1 MTDRRY
7 FGGMR
12 MKKKI
17 LSFLLA
23 LCLIVAL
30 VPMTAFAAEAPS
42 FSGGNRY
49 RGRPMADCFA
59 EGYNCF
65 GRVS

>member
-1 MTDRRY
+1 
-7 FGGMR
+7 

-42 FSGGNRY
+42 FSGGTGTEEDPWLMLR
-49 RGRPMADCFA
+49 RRI
-59 EGYNCF
+59 
-65 GRVS
+65 

>member
-1 MTDRRY
+1 
-7 FGGMR
+7 

-42 FSGGNRY
+42 FSG
-49 RGRPMADCFA
+49 RPMADCFA

-65 GRVS
+65 GRVPEFR